1 MAREIKFRGKNQ
13 QGKWI
18 IGEILSLNKHK
29 YIAPQDGDW
38 FDFIPWVDNNV
49 FHAPNSD
56 EYEVKQDTIGQYTGL
71 HDKNNKEIY
80 EGDILRKS
88 TFVDNDFT
96 ETYLDRDTIG
106 VVRILPSC
114 GTTICDCIVYE
125 TDDPYKEK
133 KMKERIKRAHVVGKR
148 CEIIGNIYDDP
159 ELLKTE

>member
-1 MAREIKFRGKNQ
+1 MREIKFRGKNQ

-49 FHAPNSD
+49 FHAPDSD

-71 HDKNNKEIY
+71 HDKNGKEIY
-80 EGDILRKS
+80 EGDIILHHAS
-88 TFVDNDFT
+88 NGEPMEHQVY
-96 ETYLDRDTIG
+96 YLDKEARFATKLIG
-106 VVRILPSC
+106 YDFLDEGELTQRWL
-114 GTTICDCIVYE
+114 DE
-125 TDDPYKEK
+125 
-133 KMKERIKRAHVVGKR
+133 VGF
-148 CEIIGNIYDDP
+148 EVIGNVHDNP